1 VALLVVEQRE
11 PHAGRM
17 AFRDVAQ
24 PATLAERCALA
35 RRIRDELE
43 VPLPILVDGMDDA
56 SRALFSD
63 LPAPAFVL
71 DAKGTIVD
79 KLPWADPEP
88 LAASMDIAAG
98 ATGRR
103 DPPLTWMASALAA
116 VSRIAY

>member
-35 RRIRDELE
+35 RRMRDELE

-79 KLPWADPEP
+79 KLPWADPQP
-88 LAASMDIAAG
+88 LAASIDLAAG
-98 ATGRR
+98 ATPAI
-103 DPPLTWMASALAA
+103 PPLTWMASALAA
-116 VSRIAY
+116 ISRIAY

>member
-1 VALLVVEQRE
+1 
-11 PHAGRM
+11 M

-35 RRIRDELE
+35 SRIRDELE

-63 LPAPAFVL
+63 LPAPAFVI

-88 LAASMDIAAG
+88 LAASIDLAASDP
-98 ATGRR
+98 RR
-103 DPPLTWMASALAA
+103 QRPSQPPTCTSIPPLTWMPSALAA
-116 VSRIAY
+116 ISRIAY